1 MAHYVIGDVQG
12 CYIELQA
19 LVKKI
24 NFNPN
29 EDKII
34 FAGDLVNRGNQS
46 LEVMEFCMKYKGSV
60 KAVLG
65 NHDFYL
71 LYLIE
76 HQKKNKSLKKVL
88 DSKNIRKYHSWL
100 KKLPLLLEIKIKETK
115 ETFWISHAGIPY
127 IWDIRMAKKLSKEIQ
142 TGMKDDSFKILKNMW
157 GDTPKR
163 WNSDLKGYKRYRTVI
178 NYFTRM
184 RFLGKDGSLKL
195 KAKKNKADEK
205 HIPWFNQTIK
215 NLKKNQYIIF
225 GHWAALEGKT
235 ELANIIGV
243 DTGCVWGNKLTA
255 IRLEDK
261 KLFQVKKHENL

>member
-12 CYIELQA
+12 CYSELQA

-24 NFNPN
+24 KFNPSK
-29 EDKII
+29 DKII

-46 LEVMEFCMKYKGSV
+46 LEVMEFCMKYKGSI

-88 DSKNIRKYHSWL
+88 ESRNIQKYHSWL
-100 KKLPLLLEIKIKETK
+100 KKLPLLLEVKIKETK

-127 IWDIRMAKKLSKEIQ
+127 LWDMRMAKKLSKEIQ
-142 TGMKDDSFKILKNMW
+142 AGMKDDSYKILENIW
-157 GDTPKR
+157 GDTPKI
-163 WNSDLKGYKRYRTVI
+163 WNPDLKGYKRSRTII

-184 RFLGKDGSLKL
+184 RFLGRDGSLKL
-195 KAKKNKADEK
+195 KAKKNKADEI

-215 NLKKNQYIIF
+215 NLKDNQYIIF

-235 ELANIIGV
+235 KLTNIIGV

-255 IRLEDK
+255 IRLEDR
-261 KLFQVKKHENL
+261 KLFQVKKT

>member
-12 CYIELQA
+12 CYSELQA

-24 NFNPN
+24 KFNPN
-29 EDKII
+29 KDKII
-34 FAGDLVNRGNQS
+34 FAGDLVNRGHQS
-46 LEVMEFCMKYKGSV
+46 LEVMEFCMRHKGSI

-88 DSKNIRKYHSWL
+88 DSKNIQKYHSWL

-142 TGMKDDSFKILKNMW
+142 TGMKDDSFKILENIW
-157 GDTPKR
+157 GDTPKI
-163 WNSDLKGYKRYRTVI
+163 WNSDLKGYKRSRAII

-195 KAKKNKADEK
+195 KAKKNKADEM
-205 HIPWFNQTIK
+205 HVPWFNQTIK
-215 NLKKNQYIIF
+215 NLKENQYIIF

-235 ELANIIGV
+235 KLTNIIGV

-255 IRLEDK
+255 IRLEDR
-261 KLFQVKKHENL
+261 KLFQVKKA

>member
-12 CYIELQA
+12 CYSELQS

-24 NFNPN
+24 KFNPN
-29 EDKII
+29 KDKII

-46 LEVMEFCMKYKGSV
+46 LEVMEFCMKYKGSI

-88 DSKNIRKYHSWL
+88 ESRNIQKYHSWL
-100 KKLPLLLEIKIKETK
+100 KKLPLLLEVKIKETK

-127 IWDIRMAKKLSKEIQ
+127 LWDMRMAKKLSKEIQ
-142 TGMKDDSFKILKNMW
+142 AGMKDDSYKILENIW
-157 GDTPKR
+157 GDTPKI
-163 WNSDLKGYKRYRTVI
+163 WNPDLKGYKRSRTII

-195 KAKKNKADEK
+195 KAKKNKADEI

-215 NLKKNQYIIF
+215 NLKDNQYIIF

-235 ELANIIGV
+235 KLTNIIGV

-255 IRLEDK
+255 IRLEDR
-261 KLFQVKKHENL
+261 KLFQVKKT

>member
-12 CYIELQA
+12 CYSELQA

-24 NFNPN
+24 KFNPSK
-29 EDKII
+29 DKII

-46 LEVMEFCMKYKGSV
+46 LEVMEFCMNYKGSI

-88 DSKNIRKYHSWL
+88 ESRNIQKYHSWL
-100 KKLPLLLEIKIKETK
+100 KKLPLLLEVKIKETK

-127 IWDIRMAKKLSKEIQ
+127 LWDMRMAKKLSKEIQ
-142 TGMKDDSFKILKNMW
+142 AGMKDDSFKILENIW
-157 GDTPKR
+157 GDTPKI
-163 WNSDLKGYKRYRTVI
+163 WNPDLKGYKRSRTII

-195 KAKKNKADEK
+195 KAKKNKADEI

-215 NLKKNQYIIF
+215 NLKDNQYIIF

-235 ELANIIGV
+235 KLTNIIGV

-255 IRLEDK
+255 IRLEDR
-261 KLFQVKKHENL
+261 KLFQVKKT

>member
-12 CYIELQA
+12 CYSELQA

-24 NFNPN
+24 KFNPN
-29 EDKII
+29 KDKII
-34 FAGDLVNRGNQS
+34 FAGDLVNRGHQS
-46 LEVMEFCMKYKGSV
+46 LEVMDFCMRYKGSI

-88 DSKNIRKYHSWL
+88 DSKNIQKYHSWL

-142 TGMKDDSFKILKNMW
+142 TGMKDDSFKILENIW
-157 GDTPKR
+157 GDTPKI
-163 WNSDLKGYKRYRTVI
+163 WNSDLKGYKRSRTII

-195 KAKKNKADEK
+195 KAKKNKADEI
-205 HIPWFNQTIK
+205 HVPWFNQTIK
-215 NLKKNQYIIF
+215 NLKENQYIIF

-235 ELANIIGV
+235 KLTNIIGV

-255 IRLEDK
+255 IRLEDR
-261 KLFQVKKHENL
+261 KLFQVKKA

>member
-12 CYIELQA
+12 CYSELQA

-24 NFNPN
+24 KFNPN
-29 EDKII
+29 KDKII
-34 FAGDLVNRGNQS
+34 FAGDLVNRGHQS
-46 LEVMEFCMKYKGSV
+46 LEVMEFCMRHKGSI

-88 DSKNIRKYHSWL
+88 DSKNIQKYHFWL

-142 TGMKDDSFKILKNMW
+142 TGMKDDSFKILENIW
-157 GDTPKR
+157 GDTPKI
-163 WNSDLKGYKRYRTVI
+163 WNSDLKGYKRSRTII

-195 KAKKNKADEK
+195 KAKKNKADEM
-205 HIPWFNQTIK
+205 HVPWFNQTIK
-215 NLKKNQYIIF
+215 NLKENQYIIF

-235 ELANIIGV
+235 KLTNIIGV

-255 IRLEDK
+255 IRLEDR
-261 KLFQVKKHENL
+261 KLFQVKKA

>member
-1 MAHYVIGDVQG
+1 MAQYVIGDVQG
-12 CYIELQA
+12 CYSELQA

-24 NFNPN
+24 KFNPN
-29 EDKII
+29 KDKII
-34 FAGDLVNRGNQS
+34 FAGDLVNRGHQS
-46 LEVMEFCMKYKGSV
+46 LEVMEFCMRHKGSI

-88 DSKNIRKYHSWL
+88 DSKNIQKYHSWL

-142 TGMKDDSFKILKNMW
+142 TGMKDDSFKILENIW
-157 GDTPKR
+157 GDTPKI
-163 WNSDLKGYKRYRTVI
+163 WNSDLKGYKRSRTII

-195 KAKKNKADEK
+195 KAKKNKADEM
-205 HIPWFNQTIK
+205 HVPWFNQTIK
-215 NLKKNQYIIF
+215 NLKENQYIIF

-235 ELANIIGV
+235 KLTNIIGV

-255 IRLEDK
+255 IRLEDR
-261 KLFQVKKHENL
+261 KLFQVKKA

>member
-12 CYIELQA
+12 CYSELQA

-24 NFNPN
+24 KFNPN
-29 EDKII
+29 KDKII
-34 FAGDLVNRGNQS
+34 FAGDLVNRGHQS
-46 LEVMEFCMKYKGSV
+46 LEVMEFCMRHKGSI

-88 DSKNIRKYHSWL
+88 DSKNIQKYHSWL

-142 TGMKDDSFKILKNMW
+142 TGMKDDSFKILKNIW
-157 GDTPKR
+157 GDTPKI
-163 WNSDLKGYKRYRTVI
+163 WNSDLKGYKRSRTII

-195 KAKKNKADEK
+195 KAKKNKADEI

-215 NLKKNQYIIF
+215 NLKENQYIIF

-235 ELANIIGV
+235 KLTNIIGV

-255 IRLEDK
+255 IRLEDR
-261 KLFQVKKHENL
+261 KLFQVKKA

>member
-12 CYIELQA
+12 CYSELQA

-24 NFNPN
+24 KFNPN
-29 EDKII
+29 KDKII
-34 FAGDLVNRGNQS
+34 FAGDLVNRGHQS
-46 LEVMEFCMKYKGSV
+46 LEVMEFCMRHKGSI

-88 DSKNIRKYHSWL
+88 DSKNIQKYHSWL

-142 TGMKDDSFKILKNMW
+142 TGMKDDSFKILENIW
-157 GDTPKR
+157 GDTPR
-163 WNSDLKGYKRYRTVI
+163 IWNSDLKGYKRSRTII

-195 KAKKNKADEK
+195 KAKKNKADEM
-205 HIPWFNQTIK
+205 HVPWFNQTIK
-215 NLKKNQYIIF
+215 NLKENQYIIF

-235 ELANIIGV
+235 KLTNIIGV
-243 DTGCVWGNKLTA
+243 DTGCVWGNQLTA
-255 IRLEDK
+255 IRLEDR
-261 KLFQVKKHENL
+261 KLFQVKKA

>member
-12 CYIELQA
+12 CYSELQA
-19 LVKKI
+19 RVKKI
-24 NFNPN
+24 KFNPN
-29 EDKII
+29 KDKII
-34 FAGDLVNRGNQS
+34 FAGDLVNRGHQS
-46 LEVMEFCMKYKGSV
+46 LEVMEFCMRHKGSI

-88 DSKNIRKYHSWL
+88 DSKNIQKYHSWL

-142 TGMKDDSFKILKNMW
+142 TGMKDDSFKILENIW
-157 GDTPKR
+157 GDTPKI
-163 WNSDLKGYKRYRTVI
+163 WNSDLKGYKRSRTII

-195 KAKKNKADEK
+195 KAKKNKADEM

-215 NLKKNQYIIF
+215 NLKENQYIIF

-235 ELANIIGV
+235 KLTNIIGV

-255 IRLEDK
+255 IRLEDR
-261 KLFQVKKHENL
+261 KLFQVKKA

>member
-12 CYIELQA
+12 CYSELQA

-24 NFNPN
+24 KFNPN
-29 EDKII
+29 KDKII
-34 FAGDLVNRGNQS
+34 FAGDLVNRGHQS
-46 LEVMEFCMKYKGSV
+46 LEVMEFCMRHKGSI

-88 DSKNIRKYHSWL
+88 DSKNIQKYHSWL

-142 TGMKDDSFKILKNMW
+142 TGMKDDSFKILENIW
-157 GDTPKR
+157 GDTPSI
-163 WNSDLKGYKRYRTVI
+163 WNSDLKGYKRSRTII

-195 KAKKNKADEK
+195 KAKKNKADEM
-205 HIPWFNQTIK
+205 HVPWFNQTIK
-215 NLKKNQYIIF
+215 NLKENQYIIF

-235 ELANIIGV
+235 KLTNIIGV

-255 IRLEDK
+255 IRLEDR
-261 KLFQVKKHENL
+261 KLFQVKKA

>member
-12 CYIELQA
+12 CYSELQA
-19 LVKKI
+19 LVQKI
-24 NFNPN
+24 KFNPN
-29 EDKII
+29 KDKII
-34 FAGDLVNRGNQS
+34 FAGDLVNRGHQS
-46 LEVMEFCMKYKGSV
+46 LEVMDFCMRHKGSI

-88 DSKNIRKYHSWL
+88 DSKNIQKYHSWL

-142 TGMKDDSFKILKNMW
+142 TGMKDDSFKILENIW
-157 GDTPKR
+157 GDTPKI
-163 WNSDLKGYKRYRTVI
+163 WNSDLKGYKRSRTII

-195 KAKKNKADEK
+195 KAKKNKADEM
-205 HIPWFNQTIK
+205 HVPWFNQTIK
-215 NLKKNQYIIF
+215 NLKENQYIIF

-235 ELANIIGV
+235 KLTNIIGV

-255 IRLEDK
+255 IRLEDR
-261 KLFQVKKHENL
+261 KLFQVKKA

>member
-12 CYIELQA
+12 CYSELQA

-24 NFNPN
+24 KFNPN
-29 EDKII
+29 KDKII
-34 FAGDLVNRGNQS
+34 FAGDLVNRGHQS
-46 LEVMEFCMKYKGSV
+46 LEVMEFCMRHKGSI

-76 HQKKNKSLKKVL
+76 HQKKNKSLKRVL
-88 DSKNIRKYHSWL
+88 DSKNIQKYHSWL

-142 TGMKDDSFKILKNMW
+142 TGMKDDSFKILENIW
-157 GDTPKR
+157 GDTPKI
-163 WNSDLKGYKRYRTVI
+163 WNSDLKGYKRSRTII

-195 KAKKNKADEK
+195 KAKKNKADEM

-215 NLKKNQYIIF
+215 NLKENQYIIF

-235 ELANIIGV
+235 KLTNIIGV

-255 IRLEDK
+255 IRLEDR
-261 KLFQVKKHENL
+261 KLFQVKKA

>member
-12 CYIELQA
+12 CYSELQA

-24 NFNPN
+24 KFNPSK
-29 EDKII
+29 DKII

-46 LEVMEFCMKYKGSV
+46 LEVMEFCMKYKGSI

-88 DSKNIRKYHSWL
+88 ESRNIQKYHSWL
-100 KKLPLLLEIKIKETK
+100 KKLPLLLEVKIKETK

-127 IWDIRMAKKLSKEIQ
+127 LWDMRIAKKLSKEIQ
-142 TGMKDDSFKILKNMW
+142 AGMKDDSYKILENIW
-157 GDTPKR
+157 GDTPKI
-163 WNSDLKGYKRYRTVI
+163 WNPDLKGYKRSRTII

-195 KAKKNKADEK
+195 KAKKNKADEI

-215 NLKKNQYIIF
+215 NLKDNQYIIF

-235 ELANIIGV
+235 KLTNIIGV

-255 IRLEDK
+255 IRLEDR
-261 KLFQVKKHENL
+261 KLFQVKKT

>member
-12 CYIELQA
+12 CYSELQA

-24 NFNPN
+24 KFNPN
-29 EDKII
+29 KDKII
-34 FAGDLVNRGNQS
+34 FAGDLVNRGHQS
-46 LEVMEFCMKYKGSV
+46 LEVMNFCMRYKGSI

-88 DSKNIRKYHSWL
+88 DSKNIQKYHSWL

-142 TGMKDDSFKILKNMW
+142 TGMKDDSFKILENIW
-157 GDTPKR
+157 GDTPKI
-163 WNSDLKGYKRYRTVI
+163 WNSDLKGYKRSRTII

-195 KAKKNKADEK
+195 KAKKNKADEI
-205 HIPWFNQTIK
+205 HVPWFNQTIK
-215 NLKKNQYIIF
+215 NLKENQYIIF

-235 ELANIIGV
+235 KLTNIIGV

-255 IRLEDK
+255 IRLEDR
-261 KLFQVKKHENL
+261 KLFQVKKA

>member
-12 CYIELQA
+12 CYSELQA

-24 NFNPN
+24 KFNPN
-29 EDKII
+29 KDKII
-34 FAGDLVNRGNQS
+34 FAGDLVNRGHQS
-46 LEVMEFCMKYKGSV
+46 LEVMDFCMRHKGSI

-88 DSKNIRKYHSWL
+88 DSKNIQKYHSWL

-127 IWDIRMAKKLSKEIQ
+127 IWDIRIAKKLSKEIQ
-142 TGMKDDSFKILKNMW
+142 TGMKDDSFKILENIW
-157 GDTPKR
+157 GDTPKI
-163 WNSDLKGYKRYRTVI
+163 WNSDLKGYKRSRTII

-195 KAKKNKADEK
+195 KAKKNKADEM
-205 HIPWFNQTIK
+205 HVPWFNQTIK
-215 NLKKNQYIIF
+215 NLKENQYIIF

-235 ELANIIGV
+235 KLTNIIGV

-255 IRLEDK
+255 IRLEDR
-261 KLFQVKKHENL
+261 KLFQVKKA

>member
-12 CYIELQA
+12 CYSELQA

-24 NFNPN
+24 KFNPN
-29 EDKII
+29 KDKII
-34 FAGDLVNRGNQS
+34 FAGDLVNRGHQS
-46 LEVMEFCMKYKGSV
+46 LEVMDFCMRHKGSI

-88 DSKNIRKYHSWL
+88 DSKNIQKYHSWL

-142 TGMKDDSFKILKNMW
+142 TGMKDDSFKILKNIW
-157 GDTPKR
+157 GDTPKI
-163 WNSDLKGYKRYRTVI
+163 WNSDLKGYKRSRTII

-195 KAKKNKADEK
+195 KAKKNKADEI

-215 NLKKNQYIIF
+215 NLKENQYIIF

-235 ELANIIGV
+235 KLTNIIGV

-255 IRLEDK
+255 IRLEDR
-261 KLFQVKKHENL
+261 KLFQVKKA

>member
-12 CYIELQA
+12 CYSELQA

-24 NFNPN
+24 KFNPN
-29 EDKII
+29 KDKII
-34 FAGDLVNRGNQS
+34 FAGDLVNRGHQS
-46 LEVMEFCMKYKGSV
+46 LEVMEFCMRHKGSI

-88 DSKNIRKYHSWL
+88 DSKNIQKYHSWL

-142 TGMKDDSFKILKNMW
+142 TGMKDDSFKILENIW
-157 GDTPKR
+157 GDAPKI
-163 WNSDLKGYKRYRTVI
+163 WNSDLKGYKRSRTII

-195 KAKKNKADEK
+195 KAKKNKADEM
-205 HIPWFNQTIK
+205 HVPWFNQTIK
-215 NLKKNQYIIF
+215 NLKENQYIIF

-235 ELANIIGV
+235 KLTNIIGV
-243 DTGCVWGNKLTA
+243 DTGCVWGNQLTA
-255 IRLEDK
+255 IRLEDR
-261 KLFQVKKHENL
+261 KLFQVKKA

>member
-12 CYIELQA
+12 CYSELQA

-24 NFNPN
+24 KFNPN
-29 EDKII
+29 KDKII
-34 FAGDLVNRGNQS
+34 FAGDLVNRGHQS
-46 LEVMEFCMKYKGSV
+46 LEVMDFCMRHKGSI

-88 DSKNIRKYHSWL
+88 DSKNIQKYHSWL

-142 TGMKDDSFKILKNMW
+142 TGMKDDSFKILENIW
-157 GDTPKR
+157 GDTPKI
-163 WNSDLKGYKRYRTVI
+163 WNSDLKGYKRSRTII

-195 KAKKNKADEK
+195 KAKKNKADEM
-205 HIPWFNQTIK
+205 HVPWFNQTIK
-215 NLKKNQYIIF
+215 NLKENQYIIF

-235 ELANIIGV
+235 KLTNIIGV

-255 IRLEDK
+255 IRLEDR
-261 KLFQVKKHENL
+261 KLFQVKKA

>member
-12 CYIELQA
+12 CYSELQA

-24 NFNPN
+24 KFNPN
-29 EDKII
+29 KDKII
-34 FAGDLVNRGNQS
+34 FAGDLVNRGHQS
-46 LEVMEFCMKYKGSV
+46 LEVMEFCMRHKGSI

-88 DSKNIRKYHSWL
+88 DSKNIQKYHSWL
-100 KKLPLLLEIKIKETK
+100 KKLPLLLEVKIKETK

-142 TGMKDDSFKILKNMW
+142 TGMKDDSFKILENIW
-157 GDTPKR
+157 GDTPKI
-163 WNSDLKGYKRYRTVI
+163 WNSDLKGYKRSRTII

-195 KAKKNKADEK
+195 KAKKNKADEM
-205 HIPWFNQTIK
+205 HVPWFNQTIK
-215 NLKKNQYIIF
+215 NLKENQYIIF

-235 ELANIIGV
+235 KLTNIIGV

-255 IRLEDK
+255 IRLEDR
-261 KLFQVKKHENL
+261 KLFQVKKA

>member
-12 CYIELQA
+12 CYSELQA

-24 NFNPN
+24 KFNPN
-29 EDKII
+29 KDKII
-34 FAGDLVNRGNQS
+34 FAGDLVNRGHQS
-46 LEVMEFCMKYKGSV
+46 LEVMEFCMRHKGSII
-60 KAVLG
+60 AVLG

-88 DSKNIRKYHSWL
+88 DSKNIQKYHSWL

-142 TGMKDDSFKILKNMW
+142 TGMKDDSFKILENIW
-157 GDTPKR
+157 GDTPKI
-163 WNSDLKGYKRYRTVI
+163 WNSDLKGYKRSRTII

-195 KAKKNKADEK
+195 KAKKNKADEM
-205 HIPWFNQTIK
+205 HVPWFNQTIK
-215 NLKKNQYIIF
+215 NLKENQYIIF

-235 ELANIIGV
+235 KLTNIIGV

-255 IRLEDK
+255 IRLEDR
-261 KLFQVKKHENL
+261 KLFQVKKA

>member
-12 CYIELQA
+12 CYSELQA

-24 NFNPN
+24 KFNPN
-29 EDKII
+29 KDKII
-34 FAGDLVNRGNQS
+34 FAGDLVNRGHQS
-46 LEVMEFCMKYKGSV
+46 LEVMEFCMRHKGSI

-76 HQKKNKSLKKVL
+76 HQKKNKSLKRVL
-88 DSKNIRKYHSWL
+88 DSKNIQKYHSWL

-142 TGMKDDSFKILKNMW
+142 TGMKDDSFKILENIW
-157 GDTPKR
+157 GDTPR
-163 WNSDLKGYKRYRTVI
+163 IWNSDLKGYKRSRTII

-195 KAKKNKADEK
+195 KAKKNKADEI
-205 HIPWFNQTIK
+205 HVPWFNQTIK
-215 NLKKNQYIIF
+215 NLKENQYIIF

-235 ELANIIGV
+235 KLTNIIGV

-255 IRLEDK
+255 IRLEDR
-261 KLFQVKKHENL
+261 KLFQVKKA

>member
-12 CYIELQA
+12 CYSELQA
-19 LVKKI
+19 LVQKI
-24 NFNPN
+24 KFNPSK
-29 EDKII
+29 DKII

-46 LEVMEFCMKYKGSV
+46 LEVMEFCMKYKGSI

-88 DSKNIRKYHSWL
+88 ESRNIQKYHSWL
-100 KKLPLLLEIKIKETK
+100 KKLPLLLEVKIKETK

-127 IWDIRMAKKLSKEIQ
+127 LWDMRMAKKLSKEIQ
-142 TGMKDDSFKILKNMW
+142 AGMKDDSYKILENIW
-157 GDTPKR
+157 GDTPKI
-163 WNSDLKGYKRYRTVI
+163 WNPDLKGYKRSRTII

-195 KAKKNKADEK
+195 KAKKNKADEI

-215 NLKKNQYIIF
+215 NLKDNQYIIF

-235 ELANIIGV
+235 KLTNIIGV

-255 IRLEDK
+255 IRLEDR
-261 KLFQVKKHENL
+261 KLFQVKKT

>member
-12 CYIELQA
+12 CYSELQA

-24 NFNPN
+24 KFNPN
-29 EDKII
+29 KDKII
-34 FAGDLVNRGNQS
+34 FAGDLVNRGHQS
-46 LEVMEFCMKYKGSV
+46 LEVMDFCMRYKGSI

-88 DSKNIRKYHSWL
+88 DSKNIQKYHSWL

-142 TGMKDDSFKILKNMW
+142 AGMKDDSFKILENIW
-157 GDTPKR
+157 GDTPKI
-163 WNSDLKGYKRYRTVI
+163 WNSDLKGYKRSRTII

-195 KAKKNKADEK
+195 KAKKNKADEI
-205 HIPWFNQTIK
+205 HVPWFNQTIK
-215 NLKKNQYIIF
+215 NLKENQYIIF

-235 ELANIIGV
+235 KLTNIIGV

-255 IRLEDK
+255 IRLEDR
-261 KLFQVKKHENL
+261 KLFQVKKA